1 MGAAGGGDYTP
12 SPIPSQSIT
21 YAVSAAAGAAKA
33 QIQALST
40 YTLSIQSPVPL
51 EIATEGCYL
60 EVEFPRELQVAAG
73 SRSYTGRHLLAT
85 TGTSTP
91 VTPVLE
97 DFSGPRA
104 LVVFKGCANM
114 ALKGQSKVSTV
125 LEFEMPNIKNPY
137 AEKDTSGFNIKIFKS
152 YDVATKTGSLEIAGT
167 STFVIPGSA
176 YATGALTDIKITADS
191 LIVQEATTQRYQFT
205 IENEI
210 PGTTGAG
217 GATDIQSGVHI
228 HFPSSFR
235 EGSVGTV
242 AVAGAGVAITGTPTA
257 AVDKTAFYDPLC

>member
-1 MGAAGGGDYTP
+1 M
-12 SPIPSQSIT
+12 
-21 YAVSAAAGAAKA
+21 
-33 QIQALST
+33 
-40 YTLSIQSPVPL
+40 
-51 EIATEGCYL
+51 
-60 EVEFPRELQVAAG
+60 
-73 SRSYTGRHLLAT
+73 LAT